1 MLTKG
6 SVLND
11 TYQILGEIGAGG
23 GGVVYYAKHLRL
35 QTDVV
40 VKRIK
45 DEVRGKIH
53 SRQEADVLK
62 KLKHPYLPRV
72 YDFIETNEGV
82 YTVMDYIPG
91 QSLDKVLRE
100 RKRFSQKQVLKW
112 AEQLGE
118 ALAYLHNQNPAIIH
132 SDIKPAN
139 IILTPEGNICLIDF
153 NVSIVLDAAMKSNVG
168 ISAGYS
174 SPEQYG
180 DVRLYQQFLMQTGM
194 KNAAAAK
201 ASQDDRTELLQNDRT
216 EILQEDKTELLQ
228 EDKTELLYNN
238 QTGLAKGNDS
248 TLVLGLDGQAVQNVA
263 GNATLPL
270 FEENVQKVAVNP
282 GSQEIS
288 YSVNSGSLDKYIG
301 AGRGIDVRS
310 DIYSLGCV
318 LYHLLAGFP
327 PSINFEQI
335 VPLAETN
342 ANVSEGLSVIIE
354 KMMQFDPKDRYQN
367 GSEFLQ
373 AVRNCYKLD
382 KRYISLH
389 RRQNMLLGLASVL
402 VIAGAGLI
410 GLGARQMKIENERAY
425 EQRVLYANEL
435 ADSGDYEEA
444 IIQAVNIQ
452 KDRSSW
458 GKGYERELYYT
469 YSAGRYEKCVQRGNE
484 ILALQLVSADSDQQL
499 VGDIYFVLANS
510 YYELGE
516 FEDALVQMQE
526 ALSYNTS
533 NSMYYRDYAVILA
546 KLGYLEDAQD
556 AIEKAED
563 IGLGEESLYFAKA
576 ELYAAQGEADKAVE
590 AFKQT
595 IAATEDKILK
605 KRAVMLCAEVLR
617 DKQRLDEEI
626 ELLETAL
633 NQADNQEKMV
643 MTEYLAD
650 AYARMAEQSADE
662 AVKKEYKGK
671 ALQLFEQLKYDGYV
685 TYQLQENIAILRE
698 AIGDFDGA
706 SEQLLQ
712 MAEDYPEDYRVYK
725 RLAFLETDK
734 QQYLEN
740 ADRSYTLMKEYY
752 DKAVELYQNSKTE
765 DVEMQMLEALMQDII
780 AGGWLM

>member
-194 KNAAAAK
+194 KNAAVAK

-216 EILQEDKTELLQ
+216 ELLQNDRTELLEEDKTELLQ

-270 FEENVQKVAVNP
+270 FEENVQKAAVNP
-282 GSQEIS
+282 GSQAIS

-402 VIAGAGLI
+402 VTAQATTAIFGAKFWTRMPSTTSGS
-410 GLGARQMKIENERAY
+410 
-425 EQRVLYANEL
+425 RVCTTRTLLQNSAKPVF
-435 ADSGDYEEA
+435 SFPEA
-444 IIQAVNIQ
+444 IIF
-452 KDRSSW
+452 
-458 GKGYERELYYT
+458 
-469 YSAGRYEKCVQRGNE
+469 SASNE
-484 ILALQLVSADSDQQL
+484 SDSPSDSLRLSENLAA
-499 VGDIYFVLANS
+499 YF
-510 YYELGE
+510 
-516 FEDALVQMQE
+516 
-526 ALSYNTS
+526 
-533 NSMYYRDYAVILA
+533 
-546 KLGYLEDAQD
+546 KL
-556 AIEKAED
+556 
-563 IGLGEESLYFAKA
+563 
-576 ELYAAQGEADKAVE
+576 
-590 AFKQT
+590 
-595 IAATEDKILK
+595 
-605 KRAVMLCAEVLR
+605 
-617 DKQRLDEEI
+617 
-626 ELLETAL
+626 
-633 NQADNQEKMV
+633 
-643 MTEYLAD
+643 
-650 AYARMAEQSADE
+650 
-662 AVKKEYKGK
+662 
-671 ALQLFEQLKYDGYV
+671 
-685 TYQLQENIAILRE
+685 
-698 AIGDFDGA
+698 
-706 SEQLLQ
+706 
-712 MAEDYPEDYRVYK
+712 
-725 RLAFLETDK
+725 
-734 QQYLEN
+734 
-740 ADRSYTLMKEYY
+740 
-752 DKAVELYQNSKTE
+752 
-765 DVEMQMLEALMQDII
+765 
-780 AGGWLM
+780 